1 LARVFSKVRAVTTAD
16 LRRLT
21 ALLDARTAEALFDL
35 APDTVFFVKDGA
47 GRYAVVNRTLVAR
60 CGRKTK
66 DEVIGRTVAELFPA
80 DLARTYAEQDRRVIA
95 SGRPMVE
102 KLELHLYRDG
112 RPGWCLTS
120 KLPLRDAA
128 GKVAGLVGLS
138 RDLAAPD
145 AARVIPPELAD
156 AIGYLEAHYDE
167 PLTTATLARLA
178 GMSVERFSR
187 LVKRIYLL
195 TPGQLIT
202 QTRLQEATRRLRE
215 TDERVADIAAA
226 CGYYDHSAFARQFKA
241 ATGLTPLG
249 YRAELAAGGPG

>member
-1 LARVFSKVRAVTTAD
+1 MTLAD

-21 ALLDARTAEALFDL
+21 SLLNASTAEALFDL
-35 APDTVFFVKDGA
+35 APDTVFFVKDAA
-47 GRYAVVNRTLVAR
+47 GRYAVVNHTLVAR
-60 CGRKTK
+60 CGRRAKS
-66 DEVIGRTVAELFPA
+66 ELIGRTVAELFPA
-80 DLARTYAEQDRRVIA
+80 ELARTYAEQDRRVVA
-95 SGRPMVE
+95 TGRPIVE

-120 KLPLRDAA
+120 KLPLRDA
-128 GKVAGLVGLS
+128 GGRVAGVVGLS

-156 AIGYLEAHYDE
+156 AMAYLEAHYDE
-167 PLTTATLARLA
+167 PLTTATLAKLA
-178 GMSVERFSR
+178 GMSAERFSR

-215 TDERVADIAAA
+215 TEERVAEIAAA

-241 ATGLTPLG
+241 ATGVTPLG
-249 YRAELAAGGPG
+249 YRTGLSAGTTR